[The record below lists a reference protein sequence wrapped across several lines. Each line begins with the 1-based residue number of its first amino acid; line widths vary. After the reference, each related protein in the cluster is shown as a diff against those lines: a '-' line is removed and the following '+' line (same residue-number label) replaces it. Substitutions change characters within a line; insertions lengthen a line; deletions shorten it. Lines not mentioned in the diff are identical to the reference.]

1 MSEFEESEILRVAD
15 VLSKTCIMKLP
26 ALIAVFGAKGY
37 TIEDLKQE
45 ICIFCLDGI
54 NRYNPARGNLFTFL
68 FIHSRNRLLNLYRK
82 IVKIPSHDNV
92 MEYENS
98 LKFEIDDISVDY
110 TYSDELKYGPV
121 QADPHLQNKEKRY
134 ISLKNYAAQNDRK
147 DILRASNGVS
157 LSKGR
162 KTNLKKKLK
171 FFDNTES
178 DNNEQD

>member
-1 MSEFEESEILRVAD
+1 MTEFEESEILRVAD

-54 NRYNPARGNLFTFL
+54 NRYDAGRGNLFTFL

-110 TYSDELKYGPV
+110 TYDDNLK
-121 QADPHLQNKEKRY
+121 HLPIRPDSESPNKEKRH

-147 DILRASNGVS
+147 DILRASNGVG
-157 LSKGR
+157 LPKGR
-162 KTNLKKKLK
+162 KTNLKKKIK
-171 FFDNTES
+171 FFDDTETNS
-178 DNNEQD
+178 NE